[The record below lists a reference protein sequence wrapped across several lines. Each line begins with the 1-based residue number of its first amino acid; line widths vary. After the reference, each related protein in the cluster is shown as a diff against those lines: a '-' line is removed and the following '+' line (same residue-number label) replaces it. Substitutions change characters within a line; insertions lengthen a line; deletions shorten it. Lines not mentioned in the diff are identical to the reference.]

1 MGTEPVTGAGLLST
15 QRLDATP
22 SSDAD
27 DLTGAELPGRFRLD
41 RLLASGA
48 FGTVYRARQL
58 AVDRDVAV
66 KVLHADIDPDS
77 EDGRLFIHE
86 IQAVGRIDHVNV
98 VRIYQADVAPSGRLF
113 FAMELL
119 HGDDLQQV
127 IDRDGPLPRTRALAL
142 IAQLLAG
149 LGAAHDLGLVHA
161 DVKPGNLVVV
171 GERLV
176 LVDFGLARLR
186 PPNQAAESMGGTPAY
201 MAPEQLRDGRVD
213 ARSDLFAVGLVV
225 VALLTGWQRVDL
237 GELVPP
243 LDTLIV
249 DPELRAV
256 LARALALDP
265 AQRYQSA
272 AELAR
277 ALTGGDVAIAAPARS
292 PFRHLAPFT
301 EADRDHLHGRD
312 RDVAALVEQLAI
324 RRVLVYTA
332 PSGTGKTSLL
342 RAGLVPRLTALGLR
356 ALYVSASADGAAAT
370 VRSRLDARPEVS
382 VQAAI
387 ETWHRGGGARVAV
400 IVDQVE
406 AVLDGAH
413 DDGAAALVREL
424 LGLERA
430 DVDAVVVLS
439 VREDFLG
446 RLLAFDPRLQA
457 GVPVVRLPPLA
468 RDGAQAA
475 IVLAL
480 AAHHIAIE
488 PALLERLLDD
498 LEAAGAAIGPEL
510 GWGAIRAVYPPHLQL
525 ACSVLYDELD
535 AGATTLTVAHYQRL
549 GGFDAIVGEYLERVL
564 DSELDADAARIAREL
579 FVGLVSAAHTR
590 TARTEAEL
598 LELAGPDVAG
608 TRAVLDA
615 LTARGLLV
623 RTRGRDGDAGW
634 ELIHDSLVPRV
645 EAWLD
650 RRDLSRRRAIE
661 LLRHHL
667 RRSTAERPSLLA
679 PDELRELRGHASAVD
694 ELDAAWRDRG
704 APWPPRALMARSR
717 RAQRRRTIAVAAGIT
732 VVLAIGAALTA
743 RWLGERERRAHERR
757 LSDRDLGRV
766 TLALT
771 GFDWD
776 PRAQAATPVALPAL
790 SWAIHAIDPDAP
802 DLPGAML
809 AHGVGTGATVEV
821 RGGDALLVI
830 DGRGGGCA
838 PSVIPLH
845 QLPGYARRRS
855 PPTLALQVPSCQ
867 ASRADQRTIAGGVFV
882 RGGPGVPPSSDWR
895 ENSERLEAHD
905 RDEPAFAIDRTEV
918 TNAAFAMFARMR
930 GVTGIAMPRYL
941 PTPALVDADRPTYPV
956 ASLTWSEARA
966 YCRYLGK
973 ALPTT
978 AQWEKAL
985 RGGRALSTGAN
996 PAPERSLP
1004 WATDALDRANVGGAP
1019 QPVGTSPG
1027 DISPDGVLDLA
1038 GNVQEWTATAVTY
1051 AGSALPGWHVARG
1064 GSWGSGPGPVLVEY
1078 TMNDNPRP
1086 DGTRDFAVGVRCVEP
1101 AASTTQP
1108 KS

>member
-1 MGTEPVTGAGLLST
+1 MAESALGRAGAVERLAVIVGGAGDGDLSALATTLLASSERWLVRRVDAPLS
-15 QRLDATP
+15 RLTVKQTFDAIPASLTAALVVLAAP
-22 SSDAD
+22 VIDVAGEPALVVGD
-27 DLTGAELPGRFRLD
+27 DPAAYLPGRFRLD

-225 VALLTGWQRVDL
+225 VSLLTGWQRVDL

-277 ALTGGDVAIAAPARS
+277 ALAGGDVAITAPARS

-356 ALYVSASADGAAAT
+356 ALYVTASADGAAAT

-413 DDGAAALVREL
+413 DDSAAALVREL

-430 DVDAVVVLS
+430 DADAVVVLS

-488 PALLERLLDD
+488 PALLARCSTISRPP
-498 LEAAGAAIGPEL
+498 APPSAPSWAGADPRGVSPAPPARVL
-510 GWGAIRAVYPPHLQL
+510 GALRRAR
-525 ACSVLYDELD
+525 
-535 AGATTLTVAHYQRL
+535 AGATTLTLAHYQRL

-579 FVGLVSAAHTR
+579 FVGAGLGGPHPHRAH
-590 TARTEAEL
+590 
-598 LELAGPDVAG
+598 
-608 TRAVLDA
+608 
-615 LTARGLLV
+615 
-623 RTRGRDGDAGW
+623 RGRAARAGR
-634 ELIHDSLVPRV
+634 PRR
-645 EAWLD
+645 
-650 RRDLSRRRAIE
+650 RRDPRGARRADRARPPGAHPRSRRR
-661 LLRHHL
+661 
-667 RRSTAERPSLLA
+667 RRLGADPRQPGAAGRGLA
-679 PDELRELRGHASAVD
+679 RSPRSV
-694 ELDAAWRDRG
+694 AAARDRAA
-704 APWPPRALMARSR
+704 APSPA
-717 RAQRRRTIAVAAGIT
+717 AVAAGSGRACSPPT
-732 VVLAIGAALTA
+732 SCASSTLTPA
-743 RWLGERERRAHERR
+743 RWLNSRPSIDVA
-757 LSDRDLGRV
+757 
-766 TLALT
+766 T
-771 GFDWD
+771 
-776 PRAQAATPVALPAL
+776 AAA
-790 SWAIHAIDPDAP
+790 SAP
-802 DLPGAML
+802 
-809 AHGVGTGATVEV
+809 
-821 RGGDALLVI
+821 
-830 DGRGGGCA
+830 
-838 PSVIPLH
+838 
-845 QLPGYARRRS
+845 
-855 PPTLALQVPSCQ
+855 PPWWR
-867 ASRADQRTIAGGVFV
+867 SRAR
-882 RGGPGVPPSSDWR
+882 
-895 ENSERLEAHD
+895 
-905 RDEPAFAIDRTEV
+905 
-918 TNAAFAMFARMR
+918 
-930 GVTGIAMPRYL
+930 
-941 PTPALVDADRPTYPV
+941 
-956 ASLTWSEARA
+956 
-966 YCRYLGK
+966 
-973 ALPTT
+973 
-978 AQWEKAL
+978 
-985 RGGRALSTGAN
+985 STGAPCWPRSRWRPPSPRSSAT
-996 PAPERSLP
+996 PA
-1004 WATDALDRANVGGAP
+1004 T
-1019 QPVGTSPG
+1019 
-1027 DISPDGVLDLA
+1027 
-1038 GNVQEWTATAVTY
+1038 TATGPASPPP
-1051 AGSALPGWHVARG
+1051 ASARSAIATW
-1064 GSWGSGPGPVLVEY
+1064 
-1078 TMNDNPRP
+1078 
-1086 DGTRDFAVGVRCVEP
+1086 
-1101 AASTTQP
+1101 AASRSSCGRSTGSRP
-1108 KS
+1108 A

>member
-1 MGTEPVTGAGLLST
+1 MGTEPFTGPGLLST

-66 KVLHADIDPDS
+66 KVLHADIDPES

-127 IDRDGPLPRTRALAL
+127 VDRDGPLPRPRALAL

-225 VALLTGWQRVDL
+225 VSLLTGWQRIDVSD
-237 GELVPP
+237 LVPP

-256 LARALALDP
+256 LARALAIDP
-265 AQRYQSA
+265 AHRYQSA

-277 ALTGGDVAIAAPARS
+277 ALTGGDVALPAPARS

-342 RAGLVPRLTALGLR
+342 RAGLVPRLTALGMR
-356 ALYVSASADGAAAT
+356 ALYVTASADGAAST
-370 VRSRLDARPEVS
+370 LRSRLDARPEVALQ
-382 VQAAI
+382 VAV

-406 AVLDGAH
+406 VILDGA

-430 DVDAVVVLS
+430 DTDAVVVLS

-475 IVLAL
+475 IELAL
-480 AAHHIAIE
+480 AAHQIGLE
-488 PALLERLLDD
+488 PALRERLLDD

-510 GWGAIRAVYPPHLQL
+510 GWGATRGVYPPHLQL

-535 AGATTLTVAHYQRL
+535 ADTTTLTVAHYQRL

-564 DSELDADAARIAREL
+564 DSELDVDAARIAREL

-598 LELAGPDVAG
+598 LELAGPDVAA
-608 TRAVLDA
+608 TRAVLDT

-667 RRSTAERPSLLA
+667 RRSTAERPSLLGA
-679 PDELRELRGHASAVD
+679 DELRELRDHAGAVD
-694 ELDAAWRDRG
+694 ELDTAWRERG
-704 APWPPRALMARSR
+704 APWTPRTLMLRSR
-717 RAQRRRTIAVAAGIT
+717 RTQRRRAIAASAGVAVI
-732 VVLAIGAALTA
+732 LAIGATLTA
-743 RWLGERERRAHERR
+743 RWLGERARRAHERR

-766 TLALT
+766 TLSLT

-776 PRAQAATPVALPAL
+776 PGGQVATPVALPAL
-790 SWAIHAIDPDAP
+790 TWEIHAFDPDRA
-802 DLPGAML
+802 DHLGAVL
-809 AHGVGTGATVEV
+809 ARGTGTDATVEV
-821 RGGDALLVI
+821 RGGDAVLVV
-830 DGRGGGCA
+830 DGRGGDCA
-838 PSVIPLH
+838 PSEIPLH
-845 QLPGYARRRS
+845 QLPGYARYRS
-855 PPTLALQVPSCQ
+855 PLPLTLQVPSCQ
-867 ASRADQRTIAGGVFV
+867 ATRADQRTIPGGVFV
-882 RGGPGVPPSSDWR
+882 RGGAGVPPSRDW
-895 ENSERLEAHD
+895 EGNSERIIAFDL
-905 RDEPAFAIDRTEV
+905 DEPAFAIDRTEV
-918 TNAAFAMFARMR
+918 TNAAFAVFAQLRAE
-930 GVTGIAMPRYL
+930 TGIAMPPYL
-941 PTPALVDADRPTYPV
+941 PTRELVAADGPTYPV
-956 ASLTWSEARA
+956 GSLTWSEARA

-973 ALPTT
+973 ELPTT
-978 AQWEKAL
+978 AQWEKAM
-985 RGGRALSTGAN
+985 RGGRMLATGPN

-1004 WATDALDRANVGGAP
+1004 WGTDAFDRANVGGGS

-1027 DISPDGVLDLA
+1027 DVSPDGVLDLA
-1038 GNVQEWTATAVTY
+1038 GNVQEWTATEVTY
-1051 AGSALPGWHVARG
+1051 AGSALPGWHVVRG
-1064 GSWGSGPGPVLVEY
+1064 GRWDSGATAELIEY
-1078 TMNDNPRP
+1078 VMSDNPRP

-1101 AASTTQP
+1101 RPGQP

>member
-356 ALYVSASADGAAAT
+356 ALYVTASADGAAAT
-370 VRSRLDARPEVS
+370 ARRRRSSWPWPRTTSPSSRRCSSDCSTISRPPAPPS
-382 VQAAI
+382 APSWA
-387 ETWHRGGGARVAV
+387 GARSARCT
-400 IVDQVE
+400 
-406 AVLDGAH
+406 H
-413 DDGAAALVREL
+413 RTSSS
-424 LGLERA
+424 RA
-430 DVDAVVVLS
+430 
-439 VREDFLG
+439 R
-446 RLLAFDPRLQA
+446 
-457 GVPVVRLPPLA
+457 
-468 RDGAQAA
+468 
-475 IVLAL
+475 
-480 AAHHIAIE
+480 
-488 PALLERLLDD
+488 
-498 LEAAGAAIGPEL
+498 
-510 GWGAIRAVYPPHLQL
+510 
-525 ACSVLYDELD
+525 CS
-535 AGATTLTVAHYQRL
+535 TT
-549 GGFDAIVGEYLERVL
+549 
-564 DSELDADAARIAREL
+564 S
-579 FVGLVSAAHTR
+579 
-590 TARTEAEL
+590 
-598 LELAGPDVAG
+598 
-608 TRAVLDA
+608 
-615 LTARGLLV
+615 
-623 RTRGRDGDAGW
+623 
-634 ELIHDSLVPRV
+634 
-645 EAWLD
+645 
-650 RRDLSRRRAIE
+650 
-661 LLRHHL
+661 
-667 RRSTAERPSLLA
+667 STP
-679 PDELRELRGHASAVD
+679 
-694 ELDAAWRDRG
+694 
-704 APWPPRALMARSR
+704 
-717 RAQRRRTIAVAAGIT
+717 
-732 VVLAIGAALTA
+732 
-743 RWLGERERRAHERR
+743 
-757 LSDRDLGRV
+757 
-766 TLALT
+766 
-771 GFDWD
+771 
-776 PRAQAATPVALPAL
+776 
-790 SWAIHAIDPDAP
+790 
-802 DLPGAML
+802 
-809 AHGVGTGATVEV
+809 
-821 RGGDALLVI
+821 
-830 DGRGGGCA
+830 
-838 PSVIPLH
+838 
-845 QLPGYARRRS
+845 ARRRS
-855 PPTLALQVPSCQ
+855 RWRTTSGSAASTPSSASTSSGCSTPSSTPTPRG
-867 ASRADQRTIAGGVFV
+867 SRASC
-882 RGGPGVPPSSDWR
+882 SSAWSR
-895 ENSERLEAHD
+895 R
-905 RDEPAFAIDRTEV
+905 
-918 TNAAFAMFARMR
+918 
-930 GVTGIAMPRYL
+930 
-941 PTPALVDADRPTYPV
+941 PTPARRAPRP
-956 ASLTWSEARA
+956 SCSSW
-966 YCRYLGK
+966 
-973 ALPTT
+973 
-978 AQWEKAL
+978 
-985 RGGRALSTGAN
+985 
-996 PAPERSLP
+996 PAP
-1004 WATDALDRANVGGAP
+1004 
-1019 QPVGTSPG
+1019 TSPG
-1027 DISPDGVLDLA
+1027 P
-1038 GNVQEWTATAVTY
+1038 
-1051 AGSALPGWHVARG
+1051 ARC
-1064 GSWGSGPGPVLVEY
+1064 S
-1078 TMNDNPRP
+1078 
-1086 DGTRDFAVGVRCVEP
+1086 TR
-1101 AASTTQP
+1101 
-1108 KS
+1108 